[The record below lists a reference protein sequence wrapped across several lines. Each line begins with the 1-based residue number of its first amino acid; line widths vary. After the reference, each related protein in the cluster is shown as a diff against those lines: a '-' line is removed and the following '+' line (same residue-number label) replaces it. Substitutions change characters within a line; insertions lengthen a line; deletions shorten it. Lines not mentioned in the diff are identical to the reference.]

1 MKLNFASC
9 VVHQIFTQLSIYA
22 YCVHAAGLPPVRF
35 FCLSVCGS
43 FDFFFYSKLFG
54 VIAAFSVEI
63 YTRYIDIYSGSQHR
77 FLRQLRGTPYQARTY
92 AICQTQHEPNAYNY
106 THQLLFH
113 QQQRLQGKA
122 TPRYAIRGAFA
133 IHTYATKDT
142 YLCIQIYSTTH
153 ILWYRLYVCS

>member
-1 MKLNFASC
+1 MYSNFVQWVRIIRIDLC
-9 VVHQIFTQLSIYA
+9 VLRTCGRTSARSFFLSI
-22 YCVHAAGLPPVRF
+22 GMWELR
-35 FCLSVCGS
+35 
-43 FDFFFYSKLFG
+43 FFFYSKLFG

-63 YTRYIDIYSGSQHR
+63 YTRYIDIYSGAQHR

-122 TPRYAIRGAFA
+122 APRYAIRGAFA